1 MSLTQ
6 MLFHLKVVRG
16 EGVGA
21 VRQRV
26 VVVLGSVIDDA
37 ARLLV
42 IALKTVNKIVAINCR
57 SIIVMI
63 MMMMVVGMQLM
74 MGMLV
79 MIALRPLISSHF
91 VVHLAVQHRLILIQ
105 VAQLIQ
111 FERRFTVNGRRQIGS
126 LPRPR
131 LPLLR
136 SGRGS
141 GQ

>member
-6 MLFHLKVVRG
+6 MLFHLEVVRG

-21 VRQRV
+21 IGQRV

-57 SIIVMI
+57 SMIVVI

-91 VVHLAVQHRLILIQ
+91 VVHLAVQHRLSLIQ

-111 FERRFTVNGRRQIGS
+111 FERRFTVNRRRQIGS
-126 LPRPR
+126 LARPR

-136 SGRGS
+136 GGRGT